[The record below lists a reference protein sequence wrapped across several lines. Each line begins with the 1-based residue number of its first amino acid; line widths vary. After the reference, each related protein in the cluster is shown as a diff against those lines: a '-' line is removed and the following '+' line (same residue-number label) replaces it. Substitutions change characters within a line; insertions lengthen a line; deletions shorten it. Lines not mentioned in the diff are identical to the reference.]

1 MDTVTP
7 FIYREELLKPFFDY
21 IKSGESFYLIGAPSS
36 GKTRFL
42 DLVTGTDPDSLRLG
56 VEYDRDWV
64 KNKYLDKDHA
74 SKLWLV
80 RVDMNRISQEG
91 NWSFQ
96 FYELLLHS
104 VLLTCNKNRHMENID
119 EITKELADLDAQV
132 ITGKDELMAHRYLE
146 MAIHRLCQVHNIKL
160 CFLFD
165 EFDDTYRTHMPIGVF
180 AQLRAIRDANKYQ
193 VLYVLSLRNLPE
205 KLRKPDQNEGF
216 FELISDRMISMGF
229 YSKRDIFAIIDK
241 WEKRLE
247 NKLISEQREW
257 IWEFSGG
264 HPGIARALFNLLI
277 DPKSGAQ
284 NNTGA
289 EWFAKQENVR
299 EEFRKLWLGLAED
312 EQAALKYISLGE
324 RPLMNQILR
333 KQLLAKGLIKPLSDH
348 DVFFTPMFG
357 HWLKTLPA

>member
-1 MDTVTP
+1 MDTATP

-56 VEYDRDWV
+56 IIYDRDWV
-64 KNKYLDKDHA
+64 KNKYLDKDTA

-80 RVDMNRISQEG
+80 RVDMNRIAQEG
-91 NWSFQ
+91 NWGFQ
-96 FYELLLHS
+96 FYELILHS
-104 VLLTCNKNRHMENID
+104 ILLTCNKHRQIEDID
-119 EITKELADLDAQV
+119 EIMKEIAELDSKV
-132 ITGKDELMAHRYLE
+132 ITSKDELMAHRFLE
-146 MAIHRLCQVHNIKL
+146 MAIHRLCQVYNIKL

-165 EFDDTYRTHMPIGVF
+165 EFDDTYRIKMPVGVF

-205 KLRKPDQNEGF
+205 KLRTPDQNEGF
-216 FELISDRMISMGF
+216 FELISDRMIPMGF
-229 YSKRDIFAIIDK
+229 YSKRDVFAIIDK

-247 NKLISEQREW
+247 TKLFQEQREL

-264 HPGIARALFNLLI
+264 HPGIARALFNLLT
-277 DPKSGAQ
+277 DPKLGVQ
-284 NNTGA
+284 NNVST
-289 EWFAKQENVR
+289 EWFIKHENIH

-312 EQAALKYISLGE
+312 EQVALKHIAQGE
-324 RPLMNQILR
+324 KPLMNSILR

-348 DVFFTPMFG
+348 NVFFTPMFG
-357 HWLKTLPA
+357 YWLR

>member
-56 VEYDRDWV
+56 INYDHDWV
-64 KNKYLDKDHA
+64 KNKYLDKVNA

-104 VLLTCNKNRHMENID
+104 VLLACDKNRNMEDID
-119 EITKELADLDAQV
+119 EIIKELARHDSQV
-132 ITGKDELMAHRYLE
+132 ITSKDELMAHRILE
-146 MAIHRLCQVHNIKL
+146 MAIHRLCQVYNIKL

-165 EFDDTYRTHMPIGVF
+165 EFDDTYRVNMPLDVF

-205 KLRKPDQNEGF
+205 KLRPPLQNEGF
-216 FELISDRMISMGF
+216 FELISDRVIGMGF
-229 YSKRDIFAIIDK
+229 YSKRDVFAIIDK

-247 NKLISEQREW
+247 NKLFPEQREW
-257 IWEFSGG
+257 IWESSGG
-264 HPGIARALFNLLI
+264 HPGIARALFNLLT

-284 NNTGA
+284 NNINA

-312 EQAALKYISLGE
+312 EQTALKHVGRGE
-324 RPLMNQILR
+324 TPLTNLILR
-333 KQLLAKGLIKPLSDH
+333 KQLFAKGLIKPLSDH
-348 DVFFTPMFG
+348 DVFFTPILG
-357 HWLKTLPA
+357 YWLK